1 MNLLIMGLPGA
12 GKGTQA
18 AKIVEEF
25 GVAHIST
32 GDMFRAAMANQTE
45 MGVLA
50 KSFIDK
56 GELVPDEVTNGIVKE
71 RLAQDDIKEK
81 GILLDGF
88 PRTLEQA
95 HALAPNLVD
104 HGLELDEVING
115 NTKSM
120 IVILEDEKIGMRK
133 LIARYP
139 KLAKKFTSMINFPV
153 FADENTT
160 TAGSCEFTGKEMVS
174 SFDSNKIAA
183 SVSQMEPGDSV
194 TFSVDIKN
202 NSSISTKWYMSN
214 DVLKSLEDTQAVA
227 ENGGYSYILT
237 FVGQD
242 GKEDTIYSSTSVG
255 GEKET
260 TAGKG
265 LNEATNSLDKF
276 FYLKTLEPGEGGSV
290 KLLVGLDGE
299 SQGNIYQDTLAK
311 LMMNL
316 AVEDNSD
323 PPFSNPHTF
332 TTTTSKV
339 KTGDIWSIASA
350 VVFVIGIILMIL
362 AFVSDRKGA
371 KQNEKIA

>member
-1 MNLLIMGLPGA
+1 M
-12 GKGTQA
+12 
-18 AKIVEEF
+18 
-25 GVAHIST
+25 
-32 GDMFRAAMANQTE
+32 
-45 MGVLA
+45 
-50 KSFIDK
+50 
-56 GELVPDEVTNGIVKE
+56 
-71 RLAQDDIKEK
+71 
-81 GILLDGF
+81 
-88 PRTLEQA
+88 
-95 HALAPNLVD
+95 
-104 HGLELDEVING
+104 
-115 NTKSM
+115 
-120 IVILEDEKIGMRK
+120 
-133 LIARYP
+133 
-139 KLAKKFTSMINFPV
+139 KKFIALLSCMLFILGSIGTV

-194 TFSVDIKN
+194 IFSVDIKN

-237 FVGQD
+237 FVGPD

-255 GEKET
+255 GEKEA

-265 LNEATNSLDKF
+265 LNEF

-311 LMMNL
+311 LMMNF
-316 AVEDNSD
+316 AVEDNSNPTSQN
-323 PPFSNPHTF
+323 PPTF

-350 VVFVIGIILMIL
+350 VVFVIGIILMVL
-362 AFVSDRKGA
+362 AFASDRKGA

>member
-1 MNLLIMGLPGA
+1 MLFILGSI
-12 GKGTQA
+12 GT
-18 AKIVEEF
+18 
-25 GVAHIST
+25 
-32 GDMFRAAMANQTE
+32 
-45 MGVLA
+45 
-50 KSFIDK
+50 
-56 GELVPDEVTNGIVKE
+56 
-71 RLAQDDIKEK
+71 
-81 GILLDGF
+81 
-88 PRTLEQA
+88 
-95 HALAPNLVD
+95 
-104 HGLELDEVING
+104 
-115 NTKSM
+115 
-120 IVILEDEKIGMRK
+120 
-133 LIARYP
+133 
-139 KLAKKFTSMINFPV
+139 V

-237 FVGQD
+237 FVGPD

-255 GEKET
+255 GEKEA

-299 SQGNIYQDTLAK
+299 YTRKAHDELCCGGQFKSDFAKSTYIYNYNEQGEDRRYLVNSVSCSVCDWYYFDDTG
-311 LMMNL
+311 
-316 AVEDNSD
+316 
-323 PPFSNPHTF
+323 F
-332 TTTTSKV
+332 
-339 KTGDIWSIASA
+339 
-350 VVFVIGIILMIL
+350 
-362 AFVSDRKGA
+362 RK
-371 KQNEKIA
+371 

>member
-1 MNLLIMGLPGA
+1 MLFILGSI
-12 GKGTQA
+12 GT
-18 AKIVEEF
+18 
-25 GVAHIST
+25 
-32 GDMFRAAMANQTE
+32 
-45 MGVLA
+45 
-50 KSFIDK
+50 
-56 GELVPDEVTNGIVKE
+56 
-71 RLAQDDIKEK
+71 
-81 GILLDGF
+81 
-88 PRTLEQA
+88 
-95 HALAPNLVD
+95 
-104 HGLELDEVING
+104 
-115 NTKSM
+115 
-120 IVILEDEKIGMRK
+120 
-133 LIARYP
+133 
-139 KLAKKFTSMINFPV
+139 V

-237 FVGQD
+237 FVGPD

-255 GEKET
+255 GEKEA

-299 SQGNIYQDTLAK
+299 SQGNIYQDTLGKAHDELCCGGQFK
-311 LMMNL
+311 SDFTKSTYIYNYNKQGKDRRYL
-316 AVEDNSD
+316 VNSVSCSVCD
-323 PPFSNPHTF
+323 WYYFDD
-332 TTTTSKV
+332 
-339 KTGDIWSIASA
+339 TG
-350 VVFVIGIILMIL
+350 F
-362 AFVSDRKGA
+362 RK
-371 KQNEKIA
+371 

>member
-1 MNLLIMGLPGA
+1 
-12 GKGTQA
+12 
-18 AKIVEEF
+18 
-25 GVAHIST
+25 
-32 GDMFRAAMANQTE
+32 
-45 MGVLA
+45 
-50 KSFIDK
+50 
-56 GELVPDEVTNGIVKE
+56 
-71 RLAQDDIKEK
+71 
-81 GILLDGF
+81 
-88 PRTLEQA
+88 
-95 HALAPNLVD
+95 
-104 HGLELDEVING
+104 
-115 NTKSM
+115 
-120 IVILEDEKIGMRK
+120 
-133 LIARYP
+133 
-139 KLAKKFTSMINFPV
+139 
-153 FADENTT
+153 
-160 TAGSCEFTGKEMVS
+160 
-174 SFDSNKIAA
+174 
-183 SVSQMEPGDSV
+183 
-194 TFSVDIKN
+194 
-202 NSSISTKWYMSN
+202 MSN

-237 FVGQD
+237 FVGPD

-311 LMMNL
+311 LMMNF
-316 AVEDNSD
+316 AVEDNSNPTSPN
-323 PPFSNPHTF
+323 PPTF

>member
-1 MNLLIMGLPGA
+1 
-12 GKGTQA
+12 
-18 AKIVEEF
+18 
-25 GVAHIST
+25 
-32 GDMFRAAMANQTE
+32 
-45 MGVLA
+45 
-50 KSFIDK
+50 
-56 GELVPDEVTNGIVKE
+56 
-71 RLAQDDIKEK
+71 
-81 GILLDGF
+81 
-88 PRTLEQA
+88 
-95 HALAPNLVD
+95 
-104 HGLELDEVING
+104 
-115 NTKSM
+115 
-120 IVILEDEKIGMRK
+120 
-133 LIARYP
+133 
-139 KLAKKFTSMINFPV
+139 
-153 FADENTT
+153 
-160 TAGSCEFTGKEMVS
+160 MV
-174 SFDSNKIAA
+174 
-183 SVSQMEPGDSV
+183 
-194 TFSVDIKN
+194 
-202 NSSISTKWYMSN
+202 
-214 DVLKSLEDTQAVA
+214 EDTQAVA

-237 FVGQD
+237 FVGPD

-311 LMMNL
+311 LMMNF

-323 PPFSNPHTF
+323 PTLSNPPTF

-371 KQNEKIA
+371 KKNEKIA

>member
-1 MNLLIMGLPGA
+1 M
-12 GKGTQA
+12 
-18 AKIVEEF
+18 
-25 GVAHIST
+25 
-32 GDMFRAAMANQTE
+32 
-45 MGVLA
+45 
-50 KSFIDK
+50 
-56 GELVPDEVTNGIVKE
+56 
-71 RLAQDDIKEK
+71 
-81 GILLDGF
+81 
-88 PRTLEQA
+88 
-95 HALAPNLVD
+95 
-104 HGLELDEVING
+104 
-115 NTKSM
+115 
-120 IVILEDEKIGMRK
+120 
-133 LIARYP
+133 
-139 KLAKKFTSMINFPV
+139 KKFIALLSCMLFILGSIGTV

-194 TFSVDIKN
+194 IFSVDIKN

-237 FVGQD
+237 FVGPD

-255 GEKET
+255 GEKE
-260 TAGKG
+260 
-265 LNEATNSLDKF
+265 AT
-276 FYLKTLEPGEGGSV
+276 TLEPGEGGSE

-311 LMMNL
+311 LMMNF
-316 AVEDNSD
+316 AVEDNSNPTSPN
-323 PPFSNPHTF
+323 PPTF

-371 KQNEKIA
+371 KQNEKTA

>member
-1 MNLLIMGLPGA
+1 M
-12 GKGTQA
+12 
-18 AKIVEEF
+18 
-25 GVAHIST
+25 
-32 GDMFRAAMANQTE
+32 
-45 MGVLA
+45 
-50 KSFIDK
+50 
-56 GELVPDEVTNGIVKE
+56 
-71 RLAQDDIKEK
+71 
-81 GILLDGF
+81 
-88 PRTLEQA
+88 
-95 HALAPNLVD
+95 
-104 HGLELDEVING
+104 
-115 NTKSM
+115 
-120 IVILEDEKIGMRK
+120 
-133 LIARYP
+133 
-139 KLAKKFTSMINFPV
+139 KKFIALLSCMLFILGSIGTV

-237 FVGQD
+237 FVGPD

-299 SQGNIYQDTLAK
+299 SQGNIYQD
-311 LMMNL
+311 N
-316 AVEDNSD
+316 
-323 PPFSNPHTF
+323 SNPSSPNPPTF
-332 TTTTSKV
+332 TTTTNKV

>member
-1 MNLLIMGLPGA
+1 M
-12 GKGTQA
+12 
-18 AKIVEEF
+18 
-25 GVAHIST
+25 
-32 GDMFRAAMANQTE
+32 
-45 MGVLA
+45 
-50 KSFIDK
+50 
-56 GELVPDEVTNGIVKE
+56 
-71 RLAQDDIKEK
+71 
-81 GILLDGF
+81 
-88 PRTLEQA
+88 
-95 HALAPNLVD
+95 
-104 HGLELDEVING
+104 
-115 NTKSM
+115 
-120 IVILEDEKIGMRK
+120 
-133 LIARYP
+133 
-139 KLAKKFTSMINFPV
+139 KKFIALLSCMLFILGSIGTV

-214 DVLKSLEDTQAVA
+214 DVLKSLEDTQTVA
-227 ENGGYSYILT
+227 ENGGYPYILT
-237 FVGQD
+237 FVGPD

-255 GEKET
+255 GEKEA

-311 LMMNL
+311 LMMNF

-323 PPFSNPHTF
+323 PTLSNPPTF
-332 TTTTSKV
+332 ITTTSKV

>member
-1 MNLLIMGLPGA
+1 M
-12 GKGTQA
+12 
-18 AKIVEEF
+18 
-25 GVAHIST
+25 
-32 GDMFRAAMANQTE
+32 
-45 MGVLA
+45 
-50 KSFIDK
+50 
-56 GELVPDEVTNGIVKE
+56 
-71 RLAQDDIKEK
+71 
-81 GILLDGF
+81 
-88 PRTLEQA
+88 
-95 HALAPNLVD
+95 
-104 HGLELDEVING
+104 
-115 NTKSM
+115 
-120 IVILEDEKIGMRK
+120 
-133 LIARYP
+133 
-139 KLAKKFTSMINFPV
+139 KKFIALLSCMLFILGSIGTV

-160 TAGSCEFTGKEMVS
+160 VAGSCEFTGKEMVS

-237 FVGQD
+237 FVGPD

-255 GEKET
+255 
-260 TAGKG
+260 AGKG

-311 LMMNL
+311 LMMNF

-323 PPFSNPHTF
+323 PTLSNPPTF

>member
-1 MNLLIMGLPGA
+1 M
-12 GKGTQA
+12 
-18 AKIVEEF
+18 
-25 GVAHIST
+25 
-32 GDMFRAAMANQTE
+32 
-45 MGVLA
+45 
-50 KSFIDK
+50 
-56 GELVPDEVTNGIVKE
+56 
-71 RLAQDDIKEK
+71 
-81 GILLDGF
+81 
-88 PRTLEQA
+88 
-95 HALAPNLVD
+95 
-104 HGLELDEVING
+104 
-115 NTKSM
+115 
-120 IVILEDEKIGMRK
+120 
-133 LIARYP
+133 
-139 KLAKKFTSMINFPV
+139 KKFIALLSCMLFILGSIGTV

-160 TAGSCEFTGKEMVS
+160 VAGSCEFTGKEMVS

-237 FVGQD
+237 FVGPD

-255 GEKET
+255 
-260 TAGKG
+260 AGKG

-311 LMMNL
+311 LMMNF

-323 PPFSNPHTF
+323 PTLSNPPTF

-350 VVFVIGIILMIL
+350 VAFVIGIILMIL